1 MAFGLGTHSVLLMS
15 LRDDGAFVEVFYMNR
30 EVCLWRGRIDID
42 AKGAIAVPDGP
53 GLGYEPDNAV
63 LERYRVS

>member
-1 MAFGLGTHSVLLMS
+1 
-15 LRDDGAFVEVFYMNR
+15 MNR